1 MIDIATSFS
10 SSSSLSIL
18 TAASLGAI
26 HALEPGHGKV
36 VIVTYMGQSSSR
48 WMDVLKLG
56 GVITLAHSLVLLV
69 GILLVFGVL
78 KTMSFSAV
86 WLDVL
91 QLISAVLV
99 VLLGVNML
107 RRLKLNNPKV
117 SLTCASSCQHKED
130 SRAERSIL
138 NATSQWEQNKELFL
152 LGVMS
157 GLRPCPL
164 TLSSL
169 SLAISMGQLQ
179 AFMFILF
186 FTVGMSGML
195 MLFGLAG
202 KLGAKG
208 LELGSQHWG
217 GLERFQQL
225 FMVASGFVVL
235 IMGLVFVGHSFLKLI

>member
-1 MIDIATSFS
+1 MIDLANAFTTSS
-10 SSSSLSIL
+10 PLSIV
-18 TAASLGAI
+18 TALSLGAI

-56 GVITLAHSLVLLV
+56 GVITLAHSLVLLL

-78 KTMSFSAV
+78 KTISFSSV

-107 RRLKLNNPKV
+107 RRLKLNNPKL
-117 SLTCASSCQHKED
+117 SLTCASSCQHQENAQ
-130 SRAERSIL
+130 AERSIL
-138 NATSQWEQNKELFL
+138 NAPSAWEQNKELFL

-169 SLAISMGQLQ
+169 SLAVSMGQLQ
-179 AFMFILF
+179 ALMFILF

-208 LELGSQHWG
+208 LELGSQRWG
-217 GLERFQQL
+217 AVERFQYL
-225 FMVASGFVVL
+225 FMVASGFLVL
-235 IMGLVFVGHSFLKLI
+235 IMGLVFVVHSFLKLV